1 MSDLYVVVAQA
12 RRILDSFDGNK
23 DRDLVERIC
32 RRFELVTVV
41 VEELKRLLEDLFMKD
56 VASAGLD
63 RVSDVE
69 SSKKAWLKHQTKCLH
84 LLKEVRDYRV
94 EIDKYV
100 NLLCA

>member
-12 RRILDSFDGNK
+12 RRIPDSFDENE

-32 RRFELVTVV
+32 RQFELVTAV
-41 VEELKRLLEDLFMKD
+41 VEELERLLDDLLMKD

-69 SSKKAWLKHQTKCLH
+69 FSKRIWLKHQSKCLH
-84 LLKEVRDYRV
+84 LLKEIRDYRV
-94 EIDKYV
+94 EIGKYV
-100 NLLCA
+100 NLPCA